1 MRIASSVQSAP
12 YAAASANGQAEAR
25 VRTREMGLKL
35 GGFGI
40 TYTAR
45 EMDLGGISLGEF
57 ARSASGP
64 ASRGYDATGRATGRA
79 TTEAGNG
86 YDVSGRAVARA
97 AATPAAQAEQATLT
111 ITSSSGVSTV
121 EPLASPTQAATRNA
135 KQADPARRA
144 GLSAYERSLR
154 SLPEDDAI
162 PLKTLLA
169 VV

>member
-1 MRIASSVQSAP
+1 VRIASSVQSAP
-12 YAAASANGQAEAR
+12 YASANGQAGAR
-25 VRTREMGLKL
+25 VRTREIGLKL

-45 EMDLGGISLGEF
+45 EMDLGGVSLGDF

-64 ASRGYDATGRATGRA
+64 ASRGYDATGRATAER
-79 TTEAGNG
+79 GNG
-86 YDVSGRAVARA
+86 YDVSGRSRIT

-111 ITSSSGVSTV
+111 ITSSSGVPTV

-135 KQADPARRA
+135 KQADPARRT
-144 GLSAYERSLR
+144 GLSAYERALR